1 MLVSMQS
8 GVVLSLRDWG
18 HFFGR
23 QPLPPAFI
31 PWQDSQAAQC
41 ASVIIVDEIR
51 VQEFGFAELCGN
63 VCTDACVGAP
73 VHAMRVIPA
82 IGIRIIRISKHP
94 GSG

>member
-51 VQEFGFAELCGN
+51 VQEFGRAAF
-63 VCTDACVGAP
+63 D
-73 VHAMRVIPA
+73 
-82 IGIRIIRISKHP
+82 
-94 GSG
+94 SGETCL